1 MSEDADLQGAQLDV
15 HIGDFKVT
23 AIDDGFLT
31 RPIEVMVGAP
41 CENIAELGGTKITDP
56 LIISVNAYLV
66 EGRGLCALVDA
77 GSGTVMGPD
86 LGRLPKN
93 LEKMGR
99 SLGSITHVLLTHIHP
114 DHSNGLI
121 DAAGNALFPNAE
133 IAVHEEEIAFWVD
146 RDPSQAAHDRQR
158 GNMINARRSFAPYA
172 RRMTRITDCE
182 FLPGVSV
189 RKSPGHTPG
198 HCCWTIESGGES
210 LVIWGDTLHLPSAQL
225 INPLIGWVHD
235 IDPALA
241 TQSRLRLLDQ
251 LSVEGSR
258 VAGMH
263 HDFPG
268 FARLRRDKE
277 RYWFDP
283 V

>member
-1 MSEDADLQGAQLDV
+1 MQVQ
-15 HIGDFKVT
+15 IGEFTVT

-31 RPIEVMVGAP
+31 RPIDVMVGAP
-41 CENIAELGGTKITDP
+41 SEEIAGLAGVKAADP

-66 EGRGLCALVDA
+66 EGRGVCALIDA

-86 LGRLPKN
+86 LGHLPAN
-93 LEKMGR
+93 LRKMDR
-99 SLGSITHVLLTHIHP
+99 SLDAITHVLLTHIHP
-114 DHSNGLI
+114 DHSNGLV
-121 DAAGNALFPNAE
+121 DGEGKALFPNAE
-133 IAVHEEEIAFWVD
+133 VAVHEAEIAFWVD

-158 GNMINARRSFAPYA
+158 GNMVNARRAFAPYA
-172 RRMTRITDCE
+172 ARTTRFAKDHE
-182 FLPGVSV
+182 FLPGFSV
-189 RKSPGHTPG
+189 QKSPGHTPG
-198 HCCWTIESGGES
+198 HCCWTIGSGGES
-210 LVIWGDTLHLPSAQL
+210 LMIWGDTLHLASAQL
-225 INPLIGWVHD
+225 LNPLIGWVHD

-251 LSVEGSR
+251 LSVDGSR

-268 FARLRRDKE
+268 FARLRREKDHY
-277 RYWFDP
+277 RFDP